1 MTSKGYNGVGLTS
14 YLGRSGVFGQSLQG
28 KRGPVKI
35 LTRMMVWSGRQCFE
49 KVNLTDGQV

>member
-1 MTSKGYNGVGLTS
+1 MTSKGYNGVGLTP